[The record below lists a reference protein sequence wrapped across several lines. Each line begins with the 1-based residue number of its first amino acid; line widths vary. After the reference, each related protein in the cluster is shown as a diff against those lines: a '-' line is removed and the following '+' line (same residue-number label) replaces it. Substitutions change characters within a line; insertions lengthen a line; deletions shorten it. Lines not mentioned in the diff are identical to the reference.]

1 MMTRS
6 APAEHAVRF
15 AIDAI
20 IGDVAERPVLLE
32 PRERAL
38 VSLLVAGHTDT
49 SAARH
54 LHVSPRT
61 VSNMLRVLMDQLG
74 VNNRFQLGIAIGLY
88 TAARSEPAEPNG
100 VRHDES

>member
-6 APAEHAVRF
+6 ATAEHAVHH
-15 AIDAI
+15 AIDAV

-61 VSNMLRVLMDQLG
+61 VSNMLRDLMDQLG
-74 VNNRFQLGIAIGLY
+74 VNNRFQLGIAIGLC
-88 TAARSEPAEPNG
+88 TAARSVPTASNG
-100 VRHDES
+100 VQPNES